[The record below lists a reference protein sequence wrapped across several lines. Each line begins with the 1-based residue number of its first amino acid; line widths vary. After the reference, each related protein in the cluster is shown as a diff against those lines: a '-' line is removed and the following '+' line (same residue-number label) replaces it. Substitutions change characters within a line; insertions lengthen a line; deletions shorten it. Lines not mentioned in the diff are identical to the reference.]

1 MMFSDPSILP
11 EVILSLSIR
20 FLSIICGATVVLMLG
35 DLAWSRVHWRRELRM
50 TRQEIKDEHKQMEGD
65 PMVKARQRSLARD
78 RARRR
83 MMDAVPRATVVLVN
97 PTHYAIALR
106 YVREEGG
113 APVVLA
119 KGQDLLALRIR
130 EIAEANNIPVIV
142 NPPVVRS
149 MYGAVEIDQMI
160 PPEFYHTVA
169 ELLCF
174 LYFPK

>member
-1 MMFSDPSILP
+1 
-11 EVILSLSIR
+11 
-20 FLSIICGATVVLMLG
+20 
-35 DLAWSRVHWRRELRM
+35 
-50 TRQEIKDEHKQMEGD
+50 
-65 PMVKARQRSLARD
+65 RQRSLARD

-106 YVREEGG
+106 YVREAGG

-149 MYGAVEIDQMI
+149 MYGAVEID
-160 PPEFYHTVA
+160 
-169 ELLCF
+169 
-174 LYFPK
+174 